1 MSIEIANRLT
11 KFRKEKGLSQE
22 ALAEALGISRQAVSK
37 WECGESSPDTDNLIA
52 LSKLYGISIY
62 ELLGT
67 NANEEEN
74 EKNLNNNI
82 INEHKTLDKLS
93 NIMPLLCT
101 ATYLLLG
108 FWLGIW
114 HPGWVI
120 FLFIPLWTSLIS
132 AIKNKNLQFF
142 SYPIFVVMIYILL
155 SSIFHI
161 WHPLWIIFLTIPIF
175 YMISSKIKR
184 KD

>member
-22 ALAEALGISRQAVSK
+22 ALAETLGISRQAVSK

-52 LSKLYGISIY
+52 LSKLYGISID

-74 EKNLNNNI
+74 EKNLNDNI
-82 INEHKTLDKLS
+82 INEYKTLDKLS

-108 FWLGIW
+108 FWLGVW

-120 FLFIPLWTSLIS
+120 FLFIPLWTSLVS

-175 YMISSKIKR
+175 YMINSKIKR